1 MSPDVNCVD
10 AGKRKELQRTC
21 PVCKILF
28 HAVSAH
34 RDRRPLVACVN
45 GHTIC
50 ADCRNTY
57 HKPPD
62 GKCPTCGYDI
72 SEEETVNQA
81 LMELIENCASVLEIP
96 FSEIHMK
103 KKPFARGGFG
113 AVYDAQWRDAIVVVK
128 VIEAES
134 EEEKQAVKSEAS
146 LTLRLNHPH
155 VIELFCI
162 SWMPSNKPGIVME
175 KAKHGS
181 LDMWIGKIDHDKLI
195 KIALGIIDGLE
206 YVHLQHVI
214 HRDIKPKNILMCGQ
228 QDDMIPKIADFGV
241 SKVIETLMMTQS
253 RVGQELYMA
262 PEVRL
267 NLQYNFTADIYS
279 LAMSLFEMFNEQ
291 LIQESPK
298 EVNRFILQLHSG
310 KDHNIP
316 SSCKV
321 PRHLRNVIEGGWCG
335 NPDNRPALTTYRFK
349 LKEYRSS
356 LQGYFCFDLN
366 NLTEI

>member
-1 MSPDVNCVD
+1 
-10 AGKRKELQRTC
+10 
-21 PVCKILF
+21 
-28 HAVSAH
+28 
-34 RDRRPLVACVN
+34 
-45 GHTIC
+45 
-50 ADCRNTY
+50 
-57 HKPPD
+57 
-62 GKCPTCGYDI
+62 
-72 SEEETVNQA
+72 
-81 LMELIENCASVLEIP
+81 MELIEECVSLLEI
-96 FSEIHMK
+96 SAKEISIQK
-103 KKPFARGGFG
+103 EPFAKGGFG
-113 AVYDAQWRDAIVVVK
+113 KVYMAKWRQSDVVVK
-128 VIEAES
+128 VVKANS
-134 EEEKQAVKSEAS
+134 EDEKQNAKCEAN
-146 LTLRLNHPH
+146 LTLRLNHSN
-155 VIELFCI
+155 VIKLFGVTYVKQMKHGSVMEEKI
-162 SWMPSNKPGIVME
+162 GFVME
-175 KAKHGS
+175 KAEHGS
-181 LDMWIGKIDHDKLI
+181 LDKLIGKINREKET
-195 KIALGIIDGLE
+195 KIALGIIDDLE
-206 YVHLQHVI
+206 YVHSQHVI

-366 NLTEI
+366 NLTEIWLQLEFHRRYINQCKKFKKKQFIAPFEDNSSHANAQN

>member
-1 MSPDVNCVD
+1 
-10 AGKRKELQRTC
+10 
-21 PVCKILF
+21 
-28 HAVSAH
+28 
-34 RDRRPLVACVN
+34 
-45 GHTIC
+45 
-50 ADCRNTY
+50 
-57 HKPPD
+57 
-62 GKCPTCGYDI
+62 
-72 SEEETVNQA
+72 
-81 LMELIENCASVLEIP
+81 MELIENCASVLEIP

-214 HRDIKPKNILMCGQ
+214 HRDIKPQNILMCGPE
-228 QDDMIPKIADFGV
+228 DDMIPKIADFGV
-241 SKVIETLMMTQS
+241 SKVIQTVMLTRT

-267 NLQYNFTADIYS
+267 NTKYSFTADIFS
-279 LAMSLFEMFNEQ
+279 LAMTLFEMFNEQ
-291 LIQESPK
+291 PILHASD
-298 EVNRFILQLHSG
+298 EVKDFILSVRRGSIG
-310 KDHNIP
+310 KIPKSCTVPENITD
-316 SSCKV
+316 
-321 PRHLRNVIEGGWCG
+321 VIERGWSEK
-335 NPDNRPALTTYRFK
+335 PEERPTLD
-349 LKEYRSS
+349 EYRST
-356 LQGYFCFDLN
+356 LCGIIYIFFFRY
-366 NLTEI
+366 